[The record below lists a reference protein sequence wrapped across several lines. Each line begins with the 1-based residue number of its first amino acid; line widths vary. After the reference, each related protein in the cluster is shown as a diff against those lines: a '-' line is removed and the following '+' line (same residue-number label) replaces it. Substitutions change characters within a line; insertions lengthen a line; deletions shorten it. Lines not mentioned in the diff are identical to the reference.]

1 MYKMNPDYLIGVEL
15 MDEQHQVLFELMEKA
30 QNLLKDENILYKY
43 DDLVKILNGLKE
55 YTLKHFSEEIALM
68 ESINYPRL
76 DLHKEAHK
84 GFIEKLDAFEIDADK
99 ISLGTQDQMIL
110 DLMDY
115 LLEWLKVHI
124 LDCDRKVRLFMD
136 GEPITAE

>member
-1 MYKMNPDYLIGVEL
+1 MYKMNPDYLIGIEL

-30 QNLLKDENILYKY
+30 QTLLKDENILYKY
-43 DDLVKILNGLKE
+43 DDLIKILNGLKD
-55 YTLKHFSEEIALM
+55 YTMKHFSEEIELM

-76 DLHKEAHK
+76 ELHKLAHNS
-84 GFIEKLDAFEIDADK
+84 FVEKLNNFEIDADK

-110 DLMDY
+110 ELMDY
-115 LLEWLKVHI
+115 LLDWLKVHI

-136 GEPITAE
+136 GEPITVD

>member
-1 MYKMNPDYLIGVEL
+1 MNPDYLIGIEL

-30 QNLLKDENILYKY
+30 QTLLKDENILYKY
-43 DDLVKILNGLKE
+43 DDLIKILNGLKD
-55 YTLKHFSEEIALM
+55 YTMKHFSEEIELM

-76 DLHKEAHK
+76 ELHKLAHNS
-84 GFIEKLDAFEIDADK
+84 FVEKLNNFEIDADK

-110 DLMDY
+110 ELMDY
-115 LLEWLKVHI
+115 LLDWLKVHI

-136 GEPITAE
+136 GEPITVD

>member
-1 MYKMNPDYLIGVEL
+1 M
-15 MDEQHQVLFELMEKA
+15 
-30 QNLLKDENILYKY
+30 Y

-84 GFIEKLDAFEIDADK
+84 GFVEKLDAFEIDADK

-115 LLEWLKVHI
+115 LLEEEKYLYKFA
-124 LDCDRKVRLFMD
+124 DMVRLYLKD
-136 GEPITAE
+136 TYPEPKTHEFIVMANYNQMIDSMVEEFVKSEITKIV